1 MRGTRQTVASVP
13 RPCRDDGD
21 ARRRA
26 RDDDDDDDDEGGVN
40 VCALAIVAAS
50 RVARRLARGGEGAT
64 RKRKGKRERW

>member
-26 RDDDDDDDDEGGVN
+26 RDDDDEEEEGGVN
-40 VCALAIVAAS
+40 VCALSIVAES

>member
-13 RPCRDDGD
+13 SPCRDDVD

-26 RDDDDDDDDEGGVN
+26 RDDDDDEGGVN
-40 VCALAIVAAS
+40 VCTSAIVCAS